1 MKEIM
6 RLKQNQYFIDAYELL
21 CKKGEL
27 TQKDKEYILGA
38 AVLLLKIYN
47 NDENKREY
55 FELAYHI
62 VLNYSIFTKDYEPLN
77 DIAYNYG
84 FFPIVRFIN
93 TKRLLNNISIN
104 EILYDCSLEKYKNG
118 TYVETL
124 EQNMTRK
131 NLMKSN
137 GDVCFIA
144 PTSSGKSSII
154 SNHIKNNEANKKSL
168 VIVPSKSL
176 LAQTY
181 MEIRKNISDRKIICH
196 DEMYNDEEKFVG
208 VLTQER
214 TMRLLENNKG
224 IMIDYLYIDEAHNL
238 FTNDSRNVLLARVI
252 KQCILNNFNIKI
264 MYLSPF
270 INNVENLLLK
280 EQDGFD
286 TIGEQ
291 RISYNIKEP
300 EIYELKKDGTR
311 CVYNKFFNCF
321 WNIDNGYDMYS
332 YLNKMAL
339 EKNFVFI
346 GSPKKIE
353 LFAKELFNN
362 TLPIEE
368 TCEIIELKKTIEKY
382 VHKSFLQIKMLE
394 HGIIYLHAKIPDV
407 LKDYLEYKFK
417 TINSIR
423 YLIAN
428 TVILEGINLP
438 IDNLFILD
446 ARGQSNAK
454 LLNLIGRVNRLN
466 DVFDKDVGTLDKLLP
481 TVHFINS
488 KYYRG
493 NMQNK
498 IKNLYDEETDEV
510 TNPLLLNCNV
520 DSLKYSFDKKEK
532 IKNKN
537 NEILELEHIYSE
549 ETTDEI
555 TILKKKLMKN
565 GMDQLISL
573 KTENVSK
580 ILNRIK
586 NYDLKQNMDKDVID
600 KVKEL
605 LVVDLEIIDR
615 SFKRLKNDA
624 AVRYYKRFINVSRR
638 DNLSGQ
644 IESQLEFFKVQRKN
658 GNNYMYIGQGFGECK
673 GPYLSE
679 ANMGDVY
686 IDLRTKTDE
695 ELVNLLII
703 KTKIEQDFLS
713 YQYLRAVSFL
723 RDVKIISKDEFNIE
737 IYGTADEKKI
747 DLLKLGIT
755 AGLLKILNSENQI
768 KNIEKDQYGNIQGNA
783 ALKRFYMTSD
793 DYTKFEIEKY
803 IRIN

>member
-168 VIVPSKSL
+168 IIVPSKSL

-280 EQDGFD
+280 EHTKGCRV
-286 TIGEQ
+286 T
-291 RISYNIKEP
+291 
-300 EIYELKKDGTR
+300 
-311 CVYNKFFNCF
+311 V
-321 WNIDNGYDMYS
+321 
-332 YLNKMAL
+332 
-339 EKNFVFI
+339 
-346 GSPKKIE
+346 
-353 LFAKELFNN
+353 
-362 TLPIEE
+362 
-368 TCEIIELKKTIEKY
+368 
-382 VHKSFLQIKMLE
+382 
-394 HGIIYLHAKIPDV
+394 
-407 LKDYLEYKFK
+407 KFK
-417 TINSIR
+417 
-423 YLIAN
+423 
-428 TVILEGINLP
+428 
-438 IDNLFILD
+438 
-446 ARGQSNAK
+446 
-454 LLNLIGRVNRLN
+454 
-466 DVFDKDVGTLDKLLP
+466 
-481 TVHFINS
+481 
-488 KYYRG
+488 
-493 NMQNK
+493 
-498 IKNLYDEETDEV
+498 
-510 TNPLLLNCNV
+510 
-520 DSLKYSFDKKEK
+520 
-532 IKNKN
+532 
-537 NEILELEHIYSE
+537 
-549 ETTDEI
+549 
-555 TILKKKLMKN
+555 
-565 GMDQLISL
+565 
-573 KTENVSK
+573 
-580 ILNRIK
+580 
-586 NYDLKQNMDKDVID
+586 
-600 KVKEL
+600 
-605 LVVDLEIIDR
+605 
-615 SFKRLKNDA
+615 
-624 AVRYYKRFINVSRR
+624 
-638 DNLSGQ
+638 
-644 IESQLEFFKVQRKN
+644 
-658 GNNYMYIGQGFGECK
+658 
-673 GPYLSE
+673 
-679 ANMGDVY
+679 
-686 IDLRTKTDE
+686 
-695 ELVNLLII
+695 
-703 KTKIEQDFLS
+703 
-713 YQYLRAVSFL
+713 
-723 RDVKIISKDEFNIE
+723 
-737 IYGTADEKKI
+737 
-747 DLLKLGIT
+747 
-755 AGLLKILNSENQI
+755 
-768 KNIEKDQYGNIQGNA
+768 
-783 ALKRFYMTSD
+783 
-793 DYTKFEIEKY
+793 
-803 IRIN
+803 

>member
-6 RLKQNQYFIDAYELL
+6 RLKQNQYFINAYELL

-339 EKNFVFI
+339 KKNFVFI

-353 LFAKELFNN
+353 SFAKELFNN
-362 TLPIEE
+362 TLPIED
-368 TCEIIELKKTIEKY
+368 TREIIELKKTIEKY

-466 DVFDKDVGTLDKLLP
+466 DVFDKEVGTLDKLLP

-600 KVKEL
+600 KVKEIVKSVL
-605 LVVDLEIIDR
+605 DGTMEETQVINLDVDGEKVSEYDVEQYLNFDDNTAALNKTVKSVIER
-615 SFKRLKNDA
+615 TYSKKKVNMLKRLYA
-624 AVRYYKRFINVSRR
+624 YRCQICGQNVGEEHGVNIAEAHHIKYFSKSV
-638 DNLSGQ
+638 DNS
-644 IESQLEFFKVQRKN
+644 S
-658 GNNYMYIGQGFGECK
+658 
-673 GPYLSE
+673 
-679 ANMGDVY
+679 D
-686 IDLRTKTDE
+686 
-695 ELVNLLII
+695 NLLILCPNHHSLI
-703 KTKIEQDFLS
+703 HALNPKFDYDELQYIYLDGKTD
-713 YQYLRAVSFL
+713 
-723 RDVKIISKDEFNIE
+723 KIIL
-737 IYGTADEKKI
+737 
-747 DLLKLGIT
+747 DLHLTHGK
-755 AGLLKILNSENQI
+755 E
-768 KNIEKDQYGNIQGNA
+768 E
-783 ALKRFYMTSD
+783 
-793 DYTKFEIEKY
+793 E
-803 IRIN
+803 

>member
-196 DEMYNDEEKFVG
+196 DEMYNDEEKFV
-208 VLTQER
+208 
-214 TMRLLENNKG
+214 
-224 IMIDYLYIDEAHNL
+224 
-238 FTNDSRNVLLARVI
+238 
-252 KQCILNNFNIKI
+252 
-264 MYLSPF
+264 
-270 INNVENLLLK
+270 
-280 EQDGFD
+280 
-286 TIGEQ
+286 
-291 RISYNIKEP
+291 
-300 EIYELKKDGTR
+300 
-311 CVYNKFFNCF
+311 
-321 WNIDNGYDMYS
+321 
-332 YLNKMAL
+332 
-339 EKNFVFI
+339 
-346 GSPKKIE
+346 
-353 LFAKELFNN
+353 
-362 TLPIEE
+362 
-368 TCEIIELKKTIEKY
+368 
-382 VHKSFLQIKMLE
+382 
-394 HGIIYLHAKIPDV
+394 
-407 LKDYLEYKFK
+407 
-417 TINSIR
+417 
-423 YLIAN
+423 
-428 TVILEGINLP
+428 
-438 IDNLFILD
+438 
-446 ARGQSNAK
+446 
-454 LLNLIGRVNRLN
+454 
-466 DVFDKDVGTLDKLLP
+466 
-481 TVHFINS
+481 
-488 KYYRG
+488 
-493 NMQNK
+493 
-498 IKNLYDEETDEV
+498 
-510 TNPLLLNCNV
+510 LLNCNV

-615 SFKRLKNDA
+615 SFKRL
-624 AVRYYKRFINVSRR
+624 
-638 DNLSGQ
+638 
-644 IESQLEFFKVQRKN
+644 
-658 GNNYMYIGQGFGECK
+658 
-673 GPYLSE
+673 
-679 ANMGDVY
+679 
-686 IDLRTKTDE
+686 
-695 ELVNLLII
+695 
-703 KTKIEQDFLS
+703 
-713 YQYLRAVSFL
+713 
-723 RDVKIISKDEFNIE
+723 
-737 IYGTADEKKI
+737 
-747 DLLKLGIT
+747 
-755 AGLLKILNSENQI
+755 
-768 KNIEKDQYGNIQGNA
+768 
-783 ALKRFYMTSD
+783 
-793 DYTKFEIEKY
+793 
-803 IRIN
+803 